1 MGRDKRISEFQLP
14 LPLDATLLPELPADL
29 NLYPTAQNLI
39 TEIETVEPGLDRF
52 VTKVEENLVVRTPSD
67 AGHFLLREVF
77 NPFEAFEQEELYVL
91 MLNMKNR
98 VTHVAMI
105 YRGTVNSI
113 FVREAEV
120 LRPAVRLNATSILIA
135 HNHPSGLPEPSAE
148 DVRFSEALFH
158 AGRLLKIELIDHLI
172 IGDGSWVSLRER
184 RLGFE

>member
-14 LPLDATLLPELPADL
+14 LPLDATLLPELPADP
-29 NLYPTAQNLI
+29 NLYPTSQNLI

-67 AGHFLLREVF
+67 AGYFLLREVF

-105 YRGTVNSI
+105 YRGTVSSI

-135 HNHPSGLPEPSAE
+135 HNHPSGLPEPSPE

-158 AGRLLKIELIDHLI
+158 AGRLLKIELLDHLI
-172 IGDGSWVSLRER
+172 IGDGRWVSLRER

>member
-14 LPLDATLLPELPADL
+14 LPLDAPPLLELPADP

-67 AGHFLLREVF
+67 AGYFLLREVF

-135 HNHPSGLPEPSAE
+135 HNHPSGLPEPSPE

-158 AGRLLKIELIDHLI
+158 AGRLLKIELLDHLI